1 MKDRT
6 YICIDLKSFYA
17 SVECVER
24 GLDPMTTNLV
34 VADPERS
41 DKTICL
47 AVSPSMKALGV
58 RNRCR
63 VFEIPSH
70 IKYLMA
76 PPRMQK
82 YIDYAAEIYGVYL
95 KYIAAEDI
103 YVYSIDE
110 VFMDVSDY
118 LERYGMT
125 AKEMAVFLME
135 KVKTEVG
142 VRATAGIG
150 SNMYLCKIA
159 LDITAKHAPDFIG
172 VLDEE
177 SFKEKLWDHTPLSDF
192 WRIGKGIETR
202 LHRLGLYTMRQ
213 IAHTPEDILYNEF
226 GIDAEIMIDHA
237 WGRECVTISDI
248 QHYKP
253 KGESLNSGQVLMRDY
268 SFHEAEI
275 VLKEMADEVALMLT
289 RRRQRASSFS
299 LTVGYAKKDGGTM
312 ASGSAATSSPTQ
324 SDAGLRRVYLD
335 IFSRITD
342 REKSIRRFYLTAS
355 SLEDESEE
363 RQLDLFEDTGE
374 NEKKSRIQQA
384 VLSIKDLYG
393 KNSIVKGMDYEE
405 CATGR
410 ERNLQIGG
418 HRSGKEE

>member
-82 YIDYAAEIYGVYL
+82 YIDYAADIYGVYL
-95 KYIAAEDI
+95 KYIAPEDI

-118 LERYGMT
+118 LERYGMS

-135 KVKTEVG
+135 KVKTDVG

-177 SFKEKLWDHTPLSDF
+177 SFREKLWDHTPLSDF
-192 WRIGKGIETR
+192 WRIGRGIETR

-213 IAHTPEDILYNEF
+213 IANTPEDILYSEF

-237 WGRECVTISDI
+237 WGRECVTIGDI
-248 QHYKP
+248 QRYRP

-268 SFHEAEI
+268 SSFEAEI
-275 VLKEMADEVALMLT
+275 VLKEMADEIALMLT
-289 RRRQRASSFS
+289 HRHQRASSFS
-299 LTVGYAKKDGGTM
+299 LAVGYAKKDGGDVDSS
-312 ASGSAATSSPTQ
+312 SGTISAATQ
-324 SDAGLRRVYLD
+324 SDTVIRRVYLE
-335 IFSRITD
+335 IYSRIID
-342 REKSIRRFYLTAS
+342 RNKSVRRFYLTAS
-355 SLEDESEE
+355 MLEDEASS
-363 RQLDLFEDTGE
+363 RQLDLFEDSAE
-374 NEKKSRIQQA
+374 NEKKSRIQKA
-384 VLSIKDLYG
+384 VLDIKDLYG

-418 HRSGKEE
+418 HKSGKEE

>member
-47 AVSPSMKALGV
+47 AVSPSMKAMGV
-58 RNRCR
+58 KNRCR
-63 VFEIPSH
+63 VFEIPPH

-82 YIDYAAEIYGVYL
+82 YIDYAADIYAVYL
-95 KYIAAEDI
+95 KYIAPEDI

-110 VFMDVSDY
+110 VFMDVTSY
-118 LERYGMT
+118 LERYSMS

-172 VLDEE
+172 ILDEE
-177 SFKEKLWDHTPLSDF
+177 SFKEKLWDHTPLCDF
-192 WRIGKGIETR
+192 WRIGRGIETR

-237 WGRECVTISDI
+237 WGRECVTIADI
-248 QHYKP
+248 KRYKP

-268 SFHEAEI
+268 SFSEAQI
-275 VLKEMADEVALMLT
+275 VLKEMADEIALMLT
-289 RRRQRASSFS
+289 RRGQRASSFS
-299 LTVGYAKKDGGTM
+299 LAAGYAKKDGGRV
-312 ASGSAATSSPTQ
+312 AGGSGTTLSPTQ
-324 SDAGLRRVYLD
+324 SDKVIREVYLD
-335 IFSRITD
+335 IFSRIAD
-342 REKSIRRFYLTAS
+342 RTKAVRRFYLTAS
-355 SLEDESEE
+355 SLEDEKTE
-363 RQLDLFEDTGE
+363 RQLDLFDDTGE
-374 NEKKSRIQQA
+374 NEKKRCIQMA
-384 VLSIKDLYG
+384 VLAIKDLYG

>member
-1 MKDRT
+1 
-6 YICIDLKSFYA
+6 
-17 SVECVER
+17 
-24 GLDPMTTNLV
+24 MTTNLV
-34 VADPERS
+34 VADSERS

-63 VFEIPSH
+63 VFEIPPH
-70 IKYLMA
+70 IKYHMA

-82 YIDYAAEIYGVYL
+82 YIDYAADIYGVYL
-95 KYIAAEDI
+95 DYIAPEDI

-110 VFMDVSDY
+110 VFMDVTDY
-118 LERYGMT
+118 LERYNKT
-125 AKEMAVFLME
+125 SKEMAVFLME
-135 KVKTEVG
+135 EVRKRVG

-159 LDITAKHAPDFIG
+159 LDITAKHAADFIG
-172 VLDEE
+172 ILDEE
-177 SFKEKLWDHTPLSDF
+177 SFREKLWDHTPLTDF
-192 WRIGKGIETR
+192 WRIGRGLEAR

-213 IAHTPEDILYNEF
+213 IAHTPEDILYREF

-248 QHYKP
+248 RHYKP

-268 SFHEAEI
+268 SAEEAEI

-289 RRRQRASSFS
+289 RRHQRASSFS
-299 LTVGYAKKDGGTM
+299 LAVGYAKKNGGGM
-312 ASGSAATSSPTQ
+312 SGGSASIPSATQ
-324 SDAGLRRVYLD
+324 SDAVLRRVYLD
-335 IFSRITD
+335 IFNRIVD
-342 REKSIRRFYLTAS
+342 RDRSIRRFYLTAS
-355 SLEDESEE
+355 SLENDEEE

-374 NEKKSRIQQA
+374 NEKKNRIQNA
-384 VLSIKDLYG
+384 VLGIKDLYG
-393 KNSIVKGMDYEE
+393 KNSIVKGMDFEE

-410 ERNLQIGG
+410 ERNRQIGG
-418 HRSGKEE
+418 HKSGNEE

>member
-82 YIDYAAEIYGVYL
+82 YIDYAADIYGVYL
-95 KYIAAEDI
+95 NYIAPDDI

-118 LERYGMT
+118 LERYSMS

-192 WRIGKGIETR
+192 WRIGRGIETR

-213 IAHTPEDILYNEF
+213 IAHTPEEILYNEF

-237 WGRECVTISDI
+237 WGRECVTIGDI
-248 QHYKP
+248 KRYRP

-268 SFHEAEI
+268 SFREAQI
-275 VLKEMADEVALMLT
+275 VLKEMADEIALMLT
-289 RRRQRASSFS
+289 RRCKTASSFS
-299 LTVGYAKKDGGTM
+299 LAVGYAKKDGGTM
-312 ASGSAATSSPTQ
+312 AASSASSSFPTQ
-324 SDAGLRRVYLD
+324 SDAVIREVYLS
-335 IFSRITD
+335 IFSRIAD
-342 REKSIRRFYLTAS
+342 PGKAVRRFYLTAS
-355 SLEDESEE
+355 SLEDEKTE

-374 NEKKSRIQQA
+374 NEKKNRIQQA
-384 VLSIKDLYG
+384 VLGIKDLYG

>member
-58 RNRCR
+58 KNRCR
-63 VFEIPSH
+63 VFEIPPH

-82 YIDYAAEIYGVYL
+82 YIDYAASIYGVYL
-95 KYIAAEDI
+95 DYIAPEDI

-110 VFMDVSDY
+110 AFMDVTDY
-118 LERYGMT
+118 LERYSRT

-135 KVKTEVG
+135 EVRRRVG
-142 VRATAGIG
+142 VRATAGVG

-177 SFKEKLWDHTPLSDF
+177 SFKEKLWDHTPLTDF
-192 WRIGKGIETR
+192 WRIGRGLETR

-213 IAHTPEDILYNEF
+213 IAHTPEDILYKEF

-237 WGRECVTISDI
+237 WGRETVTISDI

-268 SFHEAEI
+268 SSTEAEI

-289 RRRQRASSFS
+289 RRHQRASSFS
-299 LTVGYAKKDGGTM
+299 LAVGYAKKDGSGM
-312 ASGSAATSSPTQ
+312 SGASGTTSTATQ
-324 SDAGLRRVYLD
+324 SDAALRRVYLD
-335 IFSRITD
+335 IFNRIVD
-342 REKSIRRFYLTAS
+342 RDKSIRRFYLTAS
-355 SLEDESEE
+355 SLENEDES

-374 NEKKSRIQQA
+374 NEKKNRIQNA

-393 KNSIVKGMDYEE
+393 KNSIVKGMDFEE

-410 ERNLQIGG
+410 ERNRQIGG
-418 HRSGKEE
+418 HRSGNEE

>member
-58 RNRCR
+58 KNRCR
-63 VFEIPSH
+63 VFEIPPH

-82 YIDYAAEIYGVYL
+82 YIDYAASIYGVYL
-95 KYIAAEDI
+95 DYIAPEDI

-110 VFMDVSDY
+110 AFMDVTDY
-118 LERYGMT
+118 LERYSRT

-135 KVKTEVG
+135 EVRRRVG
-142 VRATAGIG
+142 VRATAGVG

-177 SFKEKLWDHTPLSDF
+177 SFKEKLWDHTPLTDF
-192 WRIGKGIETR
+192 WRIGRGLETR

-213 IAHTPEDILYNEF
+213 IAHTPEDILYKEF

-237 WGRECVTISDI
+237 WGRETVTISDI

-268 SFHEAEI
+268 SSTEAEI

-289 RRRQRASSFS
+289 RRHQRASSFS
-299 LTVGYAKKDGGTM
+299 LAVGYAKKDGSGMSGGSGT
-312 ASGSAATSSPTQ
+312 TSSATQ
-324 SDAGLRRVYLD
+324 SDAALRRVYLD
-335 IFSRITD
+335 IFNRIVD
-342 REKSIRRFYLTAS
+342 RDKSIRRFYLTAS
-355 SLEDESEE
+355 SLENEDES

-374 NEKKSRIQQA
+374 NEKKNRIQNA

-393 KNSIVKGMDYEE
+393 KNSIVKGMDFEE

-410 ERNLQIGG
+410 ERNRQIGG
-418 HRSGKEE
+418 HRSGNEE

>member
-58 RNRCR
+58 KNRCR
-63 VFEIPSH
+63 VFEIPPH

-82 YIDYAAEIYGVYL
+82 YIDYAASIYGVYL
-95 KYIAAEDI
+95 DYIAPEDI

-110 VFMDVSDY
+110 AFMDVTDY
-118 LERYGMT
+118 LERYSRT

-135 KVKTEVG
+135 EVRRRVG
-142 VRATAGIG
+142 VRATAGVG

-177 SFKEKLWDHTPLSDF
+177 SFKEKLWDHTPLTDF
-192 WRIGKGIETR
+192 WRIGRGLETR

-213 IAHTPEDILYNEF
+213 IAHTPEDILYKEF

-237 WGRECVTISDI
+237 WGRETVTISDI

-268 SFHEAEI
+268 SSTEAEI

-289 RRRQRASSFS
+289 RRHQRASSFS
-299 LTVGYAKKDGGTM
+299 LAVGYAKKDGSGMSGGSGT
-312 ASGSAATSSPTQ
+312 TSTATQ
-324 SDAGLRRVYLD
+324 SDAALRRVYLD
-335 IFSRITD
+335 IFNRIVD
-342 REKSIRRFYLTAS
+342 RDKSIRRFYLTAS
-355 SLEDESEE
+355 SLENEDES

-374 NEKKSRIQQA
+374 NEKKNRIQNA

-393 KNSIVKGMDYEE
+393 KNSIVKGMDFEE

-410 ERNLQIGG
+410 ERNRQIGG
-418 HRSGKEE
+418 HRSGNEE